1 MMVIKNGESAV
12 ENVVIGPSE
21 LQVYTEKQM
30 DGKKKEFVET
40 CCKKVTD
47 RLFPRQVSG
56 SEVSENYP
64 FSLKYLRRL
73 LLARPES
80 RL

>member
-1 MMVIKNGESAV
+1 MVIKNREPAV

-21 LQVYTEKQM
+21 LQVYTEKKM
-30 DGKKKEFVET
+30 DGKKNKLVEA

-56 SEVSENYP
+56 WEVSEKYP
-64 FSLKYLRRL
+64 LSVKHLRGL

>member
-21 LQVYTEKQM
+21 LQVYAEKQM
-30 DGKKKEFVET
+30 NGKKNKLVET

-47 RLFPRQVSG
+47 RLFSRQVSG
-56 SEVSENYP
+56 WEVGEKYP
-64 FSLKYLRRL
+64 LSLKYLRRL

-80 RL
+80 GL